1 MNNNLVRT
9 IIDLGEYY
17 DKNKEMREIKAKEY
31 GISKV
36 PTTEEYVGFLLKD
49 LSYVE
54 VTPKKIDEKEIEL
67 KKLDEKS
74 NEKIDEIKKEVFFS
88 ENKDMLSKGK
98 AIFDVVL
105 NKVGNAIQKGAIE
118 QKNIVKSL
126 LEPFTLGVGGF
137 VNEYILKKVE
147 KKTPEDKEWELKGR
161 EFLVSEKELSKMI
174 NQSFTPDENDE
185 KIRYFTENRFKI
197 ENVDEN
203 DRKFLA
209 KEITKIIQDDDLK
222 TSKKEKKAINLL
234 DEANT
239 NKLEVGMALDKVQ
252 DYEMNFKRIDKA
264 LNSLNPFGKTE
275 YELSIKHTEGS
286 LNKTFHLKYKTD
298 DLPEQEITVTSKT
311 GREFGEELSN
321 KLNKNVESLL
331 KNIYSDD
338 NQFDRI
344 KDYFEKTKKSRM
356 ALTVSSFKFDTKL
369 NSAFE
374 LIKTND
380 EKEENL
386 TININ
391 KVSKNG
397 ERNLYQLNTDKDNRN
412 KVLAVLTDDKVLEII
427 GKTFDGKK
435 EIEFI
440 DKESLEKENNKLI
453 EKFSNEYSIKDI
465 SDFDKAVMRKTVAK
479 VGVSLLA
486 LKEDEMKNQSPIL
499 LKIIEDE
506 HKDTFKKEIDNIKD
520 KAKFLE
526 KNADKLGLSLNVYGK
541 VEEIYNEDEN
551 KYKANAE
558 AVLKAREDGTLNSF
572 LHTLGR
578 KKAGHKRQ
586 GHDVSMEDVIKEI
599 GYEMKDDI
607 RKDIVKSLDF
617 DSIVKNTAVLV
628 MIEENFT
635 VEDAKIYRLNISDEK
650 KSQLVD
656 KINDYI
662 SEREK
667 DIKEVKVSDLAK
679 LREVNFDKF
688 TDLRENTYK
697 EEKRKEEEKKE
708 REKAREKVFHFGD
721 TEKTNS
727 NDDEFNF

>member
-222 TSKKEKKAINLL
+222 TNKKEKKAINLL
-234 DEANT
+234 SEVNT

-252 DYEMNFKRIDKA
+252 DYETNFKRIDKA

-298 DLPEQEITVTSKT
+298 DLPEQEITITSKT

-331 KNIYSDD
+331 KNVYSDD
-338 NQFDRI
+338 NQFDEI

-356 ALTVSSFKFDTKL
+356 RLTVSDFKFDTKL
-369 NSAFE
+369 NSTFE

-380 EKEENL
+380 EKEKNL
-386 TININ
+386 TLNIS
-391 KVSKNG
+391 KVSEDG

-412 KVLAVLTDDKVLEII
+412 KVLAVLTNDKALEII

-435 EIEFI
+435 EIEFVS
-440 DKESLEKENNKLI
+440 KESLEKENNNLI
-453 EKFSNEYSIKDI
+453 EKISTEYQDI
-465 SDFDKAVMRKTVAK
+465 RVKNIDDFDRAIMRKTVAK
-479 VGVSLLA
+479 VGLTL
-486 LKEDEMKNQSPIL
+486 EENRMKNQSSNL
-499 LKIIEDE
+499 FRIIEDE
-506 HKDTFKKEIDNIKD
+506 HKDTFKKEIDNLED

-526 KNADKLGLSLNVYGK
+526 KNVDRLGLSLNVYGK
-541 VEEIYNEDEN
+541 VDEIYSEDEN
-551 KYKANAE
+551 QYKANVE
-558 AVLKAREDGTLNSF
+558 AVLKTLEEGSLNNFFENLENQKEKMERYS
-572 LHTLGR
+572 HSDVPIENVIYKMSYDMKGNI
-578 KKAGHKRQ
+578 RQ
-586 GHDVSMEDVIKEI
+586 
-599 GYEMKDDI
+599 DI
-607 RKDIVKSLDF
+607 AKSLDF
-617 DSIVKNTAVLV
+617 DDIVRNTATLV

-635 VEDAKIYRLNISDEK
+635 VEDAKNIKNMSDEE
-650 KSQLVD
+650 KSQFVN

-662 SEREK
+662 SERGSR
-667 DIKEVKVSDLAK
+667 IKEVKVSDLEK
-679 LREVNFDKF
+679 LEKVNFDKIS
-688 TDLRENTYK
+688 DLRENSYK
-697 EEKRKEEEKKE
+697 EEQRKEKENQKE
-708 REKAREKVFHFGD
+708 RAYQRDERTDREYDF
-721 TEKTNS
+721 
-727 NDDEFNF
+727 

>member
-1 MNNNLVRT
+1 MNNNLART

-17 DKNKEMREIKAKEY
+17 DKNKEMRQFKAKEY
-31 GISKV
+31 GISKI

-54 VTPKKIDEKEIEL
+54 VAPKSVDEKEIKL
-67 KKLDEKS
+67 KKLDEKTD
-74 NEKIDEIKKEVFFS
+74 EKIDEIKKEIFFS

-98 AIFDVVL
+98 AVFDVIL
-105 NKVGNAIQKGAIE
+105 NKVGNALQKGAVE
-118 QKNIVKSL
+118 NKSL
-126 LEPFTLGVGGF
+126 FKDLALGISGF
-137 VNEYILKKVE
+137 VNEYVLNKVE

-161 EFLVSEKELSKMI
+161 EFLVNEKELNKI
-174 NQSFTPDENDE
+174 VNQSFSPDENDE
-185 KIRYFTENRFKI
+185 KMRYFTENRFKI
-197 ENVDEN
+197 ESIDEN

-209 KEITKIIQDDDLK
+209 KELTEIIQDDNLK

-234 DEANT
+234 SEVNT

-252 DYEMNFKRIDKA
+252 DYETNFKRIDKA

-331 KNIYSDD
+331 KNVYSDD
-338 NQFDRI
+338 EQFDRI
-344 KDYFEKTKKSRM
+344 KDYFERTKKNRM
-356 ALTVSSFKFDTKL
+356 ILTVSSFKFDTKL

-380 EKEENL
+380 EKEKNL

-391 KVSKNG
+391 KVSDDG
-397 ERNLYQLNTDKDNRN
+397 EKNLYQLNADKDNRN
-412 KVLAVLTDDKVLEII
+412 KVLAVLTNEKSLEII

-440 DKESLEKENNKLI
+440 DKESLEKENNSLI
-453 EKFSNEYSIKDI
+453 EKVSFEYQDVRVKDI
-465 SDFDKAVMRKTVAK
+465 DDFDRAVMRKTVAK
-479 VGVSLLA
+479 VGLTLEEN
-486 LKEDEMKNQSPIL
+486 KMKNQSSNI

-506 HKDTFKKEIDNIKD
+506 HKDTFKKEIDNLED

-526 KNADKLGLSLNVYGK
+526 KNAGRLGLSLNVYGK
-541 VEEIYNEDEN
+541 VDEIYSEDEN
-551 KYKANAE
+551 EYKANVE
-558 AVLKAREDGTLNSF
+558 AVLKTLEEGSLNDV
-572 LHTLGR
+572 LETLERR
-578 KKAGHKRQ
+578 KEKHKRY
-586 GHDVSMEDVIKEI
+586 GYDVSIESVINEMS
-599 GYEMKDDI
+599 YEMKGDI
-607 RKDIVKSLDF
+607 RQDIAKSLDF
-617 DSIVKNTAVLV
+617 DSIVKNTATLV

-635 VEDAKIYRLNISDEK
+635 VEDAKNVKNMSDEE
-650 KSQLVD
+650 KSRFVD

-662 SEREK
+662 SERGNH
-667 DIKEVKVSDLAK
+667 IKEVKVSDLEK
-679 LREVNFDKF
+679 LERVNFDKVS
-688 TDLRENTYK
+688 DLRENSYK
-697 EEKRKEEEKKE
+697 EEQRKEQEKE
-708 REKAREKVFHFGD
+708 RTHNREERTDREYDF
-721 TEKTNS
+721 
-727 NDDEFNF
+727 

>member
-74 NEKIDEIKKEVFFS
+74 NEKIDEIKKDIFFS
-88 ENKDMLSKGK
+88 ENNDMLSKGK

-185 KIRYFTENRFKI
+185 KMRYFTENRFRI
-197 ENVDEN
+197 ENVNEN
-203 DRKFLA
+203 DRSFLA

-234 DEANT
+234 SEVNT

-252 DYEMNFKRIDKA
+252 DYETNFKRIDKA

-298 DLPEQEITVTSKT
+298 DLPEQEITITSKT

-321 KLNKNVESLL
+321 KLNKNVETLL
-331 KNIYSDD
+331 KNVYSNDR
-338 NQFDRI
+338 QFDEI

-356 ALTVSSFKFDTKL
+356 RLTVSDFKFDTKL
-369 NSAFE
+369 NSTFE

-380 EKEENL
+380 EKEKNL
-386 TININ
+386 TLNIS
-391 KVSKNG
+391 KVSENG

-412 KVLAVLTDDKVLEII
+412 KVLAVLTNDKALEII

-435 EIEFI
+435 EIEFVS
-440 DKESLEKENNKLI
+440 KESLEKENNNLI
-453 EKFSNEYSIKDI
+453 EKISTEYQDIRVKDI
-465 SDFDKAVMRKTVAK
+465 NDFDRNVMRKTVAK
-479 VGVSLLA
+479 VEIA
-486 LKEDEMKNQSPIL
+486 LQENRMKNQSSNL
-499 LKIIEDE
+499 FRIIEDE
-506 HKDTFKKEIDNIKD
+506 HKDTFKKEIDNLED

-541 VEEIYNEDEN
+541 VDEIYSEDEN
-551 KYKANAE
+551 QYKANVE
-558 AVLKAREDGTLNSF
+558 AVLKTLEEGSLNNFFENLENQKEKMERYS
-572 LHTLGR
+572 HSDVPIENVIYKMSYDMKGNI
-578 KKAGHKRQ
+578 RQ
-586 GHDVSMEDVIKEI
+586 
-599 GYEMKDDI
+599 DI
-607 RKDIVKSLDF
+607 AKSLDF
-617 DSIVKNTAVLV
+617 DDIVRNTATLV

-635 VEDAKIYRLNISDEK
+635 VEDAKNIKNMSDEE
-650 KSQLVD
+650 KSQFVN

-662 SEREK
+662 SERGSH
-667 DIKEVKVSDLAK
+667 IKEVKVSDLEK
-679 LREVNFDKF
+679 LEKVNFDKIS
-688 TDLRENTYK
+688 DLRENSYK
-697 EEKRKEEEKKE
+697 EEQRKEKENQKE
-708 REKAREKVFHFGD
+708 RAYQRDERTDREYDF
-721 TEKTNS
+721 
-727 NDDEFNF
+727 

>member
-36 PTTEEYVGFLLKD
+36 PTTEEYVEFLLKD

-222 TSKKEKKAINLL
+222 TNKKEKKAINLL
-234 DEANT
+234 SEVNT

-252 DYEMNFKRIDKA
+252 DYETNFKRIDKA

-298 DLPEQEITVTSKT
+298 DLPEQEITITSKT

-331 KNIYSDD
+331 KNVYSDD

-356 ALTVSSFKFDTKL
+356 ALTVSDFKFDTKL
-369 NSAFE
+369 NSTFE

-380 EKEENL
+380 EKEKNL
-386 TININ
+386 TLNIS
-391 KVSKNG
+391 KVSEDG

-412 KVLAVLTDDKVLEII
+412 KVLAVLTNDKALEII

-440 DKESLEKENNKLI
+440 SKENLEKENNNLI
-453 EKFSNEYSIKDI
+453 EKISTEYQDIRVKDI
-465 SDFDKAVMRKTVAK
+465 DDFDRNVMRKTVAK
-479 VGVSLLA
+479 VGLTLREN
-486 LKEDEMKNQSPIL
+486 KMKNQSSNL
-499 LKIIEDE
+499 FKIIEDE
-506 HKDTFKKEIDNIKD
+506 HKDTFKKEIDNLED

-526 KNADKLGLSLNVYGK
+526 KNVDRLGLSLNVYGK
-541 VEEIYNEDEN
+541 VDEIYSEDEN
-551 KYKANAE
+551 QYKANVE
-558 AVLKAREDGTLNSF
+558 AVLKTLEEGSLNNFFENLENQKEKMERYS
-572 LHTLGR
+572 HSDVPIENVIYKMSYDMKGNI
-578 KKAGHKRQ
+578 RQ
-586 GHDVSMEDVIKEI
+586 
-599 GYEMKDDI
+599 DI
-607 RKDIVKSLDF
+607 AKSLDF
-617 DSIVKNTAVLV
+617 DDIVRNTATLV

-635 VEDAKIYRLNISDEK
+635 VEDAKNIKNMSDEE
-650 KSQLVD
+650 KSQFVN

-662 SEREK
+662 SERGSH
-667 DIKEVKVSDLAK
+667 IKEVKVSDLEK
-679 LREVNFDKF
+679 LEKVNFDKIS
-688 TDLRENTYK
+688 DLRENSYK
-697 EEKRKEEEKKE
+697 EEQRKEKENQKE
-708 REKAREKVFHFGD
+708 RAYQRDERTDRERTDREYDF
-721 TEKTNS
+721 
-727 NDDEFNF
+727 

>member
-74 NEKIDEIKKEVFFS
+74 NKKIDEIKKEVFFS

-105 NKVGNAIQKGAIE
+105 NKVGNTIQKGAIE

-222 TSKKEKKAINLL
+222 TNKKEKKAINLL
-234 DEANT
+234 SEVNT

-252 DYEMNFKRIDKA
+252 DYETNFKRIDKA

-298 DLPEQEITVTSKT
+298 DLPEQEITITSKT

-331 KNIYSDD
+331 KNVYSDD

-356 ALTVSSFKFDTKL
+356 ALTVSDFKFDTKL
-369 NSAFE
+369 NSTFE

-380 EKEENL
+380 EKEKNL
-386 TININ
+386 TLNIS
-391 KVSKNG
+391 KVSEDG

-412 KVLAVLTDDKVLEII
+412 KVLAVLTNDKALEII

-440 DKESLEKENNKLI
+440 SKENLEKENNNLI
-453 EKFSNEYSIKDI
+453 EKISTEYQDIRVKDI
-465 SDFDKAVMRKTVAK
+465 DDFDRNVMRKTVAK
-479 VGVSLLA
+479 VGLTLR
-486 LKEDEMKNQSPIL
+486 ENEMKNQSSNL
-499 LKIIEDE
+499 FKIIEDE
-506 HKDTFKKEIDNIKD
+506 HKDTFKKEIDNLED

-541 VEEIYNEDEN
+541 VKEIYSEDEN
-551 KYKANAE
+551 EYKANVE
-558 AVLKAREDGTLNSF
+558 AVLKTLEEGSLNNFFENLENQKEKMEKYS
-572 LHTLGR
+572 HSEVPIENVI
-578 KKAGHKRQ
+578 HKMSY
-586 GHDVSMEDVIKEI
+586 D
-599 GYEMKDDI
+599 MKGDI
-607 RKDIVKSLDF
+607 RQDIAKSLDF
-617 DSIVKNTAVLV
+617 DSIVRNTATLV

-635 VEDAKIYRLNISDEK
+635 VEDAKNIKNMSDEE
-650 KSQLVD
+650 KSQFVD

-662 SEREK
+662 SERGSH
-667 DIKEVKVSDLAK
+667 IKEVKVSDLEK
-679 LREVNFDKF
+679 LEKVNFDKVS
-688 TDLRENTYK
+688 DLRENSYK
-697 EEKRKEEEKKE
+697 EEQRKEKENQKE
-708 REKAREKVFHFGD
+708 RAYQRDERTDREYDF
-721 TEKTNS
+721 
-727 NDDEFNF
+727 

>member
-17 DKNKEMREIKAKEY
+17 DKNKEMREIRAKEY

-105 NKVGNAIQKGAIE
+105 NKVGNAVQKGAIE

-137 VNEYILKKVE
+137 VDEYILKKVE

-185 KIRYFTENRFKI
+185 KMRYFIENRFKI

-234 DEANT
+234 SKVDT

-252 DYEMNFKRIDKA
+252 DYETNFKRIDKA

-298 DLPEQEITVTSKT
+298 DLPEQEITITSKT

-321 KLNKNVESLL
+321 KLNKNVETLL
-331 KNIYSDD
+331 KNVYSNDR
-338 NQFDRI
+338 QFDEI

-356 ALTVSSFKFDTKL
+356 RLTVSDFKFDTKL
-369 NSAFE
+369 NSTFE

-380 EKEENL
+380 EKEKNL
-386 TININ
+386 TLNIS
-391 KVSKNG
+391 KVSEDG

-412 KVLAVLTDDKVLEII
+412 KVLAILTNDKALEII

-440 DKESLEKENNKLI
+440 SKENLEKENNNLI
-453 EKFSNEYSIKDI
+453 EKISTEYQDIRVKDI
-465 SDFDKAVMRKTVAK
+465 DDFDRNVMRKTVAK
-479 VGVSLLA
+479 VGLTL
-486 LKEDEMKNQSPIL
+486 EENRMKNQSSNL
-499 LKIIEDE
+499 FRIIEDE
-506 HKDTFKKEIDNIKD
+506 HKDTFKKEIDNLED

-541 VEEIYNEDEN
+541 VKEIYSEDEN
-551 KYKANAE
+551 EYKANVE
-558 AVLKAREDGTLNSF
+558 AVLKTLEEGSLNNFFENLENQKEKMEKYS
-572 LHTLGR
+572 HSEVPIENVI
-578 KKAGHKRQ
+578 HKMSY
-586 GHDVSMEDVIKEI
+586 D
-599 GYEMKDDI
+599 MKGDI
-607 RKDIVKSLDF
+607 RQDIAKSLDF
-617 DSIVKNTAVLV
+617 DDIVRNTATLV

-635 VEDAKIYRLNISDEK
+635 VEDAKNIKNMSDEE
-650 KSQLVD
+650 KSQFVD

-662 SEREK
+662 SERGSH
-667 DIKEVKVSDLAK
+667 IKEVKVSDLEK
-679 LREVNFDKF
+679 LEKVNFDKVS
-688 TDLRENTYK
+688 DLRENSYK
-697 EEKRKEEEKKE
+697 EEQRKEKENQKE
-708 REKAREKVFHFGD
+708 RAYQRDERTDREYDF
-721 TEKTNS
+721 
-727 NDDEFNF
+727 

>member
-1 MNNNLVRT
+1 MNNNFART

-67 KKLDEKS
+67 KKLDEKN
-74 NEKIDEIKKEVFFS
+74 NEKIDEIKKDVFFS

-105 NKVGNAIQKGAIE
+105 NKVGNSLQKGVIE

-126 LEPFTLGVGGF
+126 LEPFTLGIGGF

-174 NQSFTPDENDE
+174 NQSFTPDENDG
-185 KIRYFTENRFKI
+185 KMRYFTENRFKI

-234 DEANT
+234 SEVNT

-252 DYEMNFKRIDKA
+252 DYETNFFKKIDKA

-298 DLPEQEITVTSKT
+298 DLPEQEITITSKT

-331 KNIYSDD
+331 KNVYSNDR
-338 NQFDRI
+338 QFDEI

-356 ALTVSSFKFDTKL
+356 KLTVSDFKFDTKL
-369 NSAFE
+369 NSTFE

-380 EKEENL
+380 EKEKNL
-386 TININ
+386 TLNIS
-391 KVSKNG
+391 KVSEDG

-412 KVLAVLTDDKVLEII
+412 KVLAVLTNDKALDII
-427 GKTFDGKK
+427 GKSFDGKK
-435 EIEFI
+435 EIEFVS
-440 DKESLEKENNKLI
+440 KESLEKENNNLI
-453 EKFSNEYSIKDI
+453 EKISTEYQDI
-465 SDFDKAVMRKTVAK
+465 RVKNIDDFDRAIMRKTVAK
-479 VGVSLLA
+479 VGLTL
-486 LKEDEMKNQSPIL
+486 EENRMKNQSSNL
-499 LKIIEDE
+499 FRIIEDE
-506 HKDTFKKEIDNIKD
+506 HKDTFKKEIDNLED

-526 KNADKLGLSLNVYGK
+526 KNVDRLGLSLNVYGK
-541 VEEIYNEDEN
+541 VDEIYSEDEN
-551 KYKANAE
+551 QYKANVE
-558 AVLKAREDGTLNSF
+558 AVLKTLEEGSLNNFFENLENQKEKMERYS
-572 LHTLGR
+572 HSDVPIENVIYKMSYDMKGNI
-578 KKAGHKRQ
+578 RQ
-586 GHDVSMEDVIKEI
+586 
-599 GYEMKDDI
+599 DI
-607 RKDIVKSLDF
+607 AKSLDF
-617 DSIVKNTAVLV
+617 DDIVRNTATLV

-635 VEDAKIYRLNISDEK
+635 VEDAKNIKNMSDEE
-650 KSQLVD
+650 KSQFVN

-662 SEREK
+662 SERGSH
-667 DIKEVKVSDLAK
+667 IKEVKVSDLEK
-679 LREVNFDKF
+679 LEKVNFDKIS
-688 TDLRENTYK
+688 DLRENSYK
-697 EEKRKEEEKKE
+697 EEQRKEKENQKE
-708 REKAREKVFHFGD
+708 RAYQRDERTDREYDF
-721 TEKTNS
+721 
-727 NDDEFNF
+727 

>member
-17 DKNKEMREIKAKEY
+17 DKNKEMREIRAKEY

-54 VTPKKIDEKEIEL
+54 VTPKNVDEKEIEL

-105 NKVGNAIQKGAIE
+105 NKVGNAVQKGVVA
-118 QKNIVKSL
+118 QKNSL
-126 LEPFTLGVGGF
+126 KQMFEDLTLGVGGF

-174 NQSFTPDENDE
+174 NQSFTSDENDE
-185 KIRYFTENRFKI
+185 KMRYFTENRFKI

-234 DEANT
+234 SEVNT

-252 DYEMNFKRIDKA
+252 DYETNFKRIDKA

-298 DLPEQEITVTSKT
+298 DLPEQEITITSKT

-331 KNIYSDD
+331 KNVYSNDR
-338 NQFDRI
+338 QFDEI

-356 ALTVSSFKFDTKL
+356 RLTVSDFKFDTKL
-369 NSAFE
+369 NSTFE

-380 EKEENL
+380 EKEKNL
-386 TININ
+386 TLNIS
-391 KVSKNG
+391 KVSEDG

-412 KVLAVLTDDKVLEII
+412 KVLAVLTNDKALEII

-435 EIEFI
+435 EIEFVS
-440 DKESLEKENNKLI
+440 KESLEKENNNLI
-453 EKFSNEYSIKDI
+453 EKISTEYQDIRVKDI
-465 SDFDKAVMRKTVAK
+465 NDFDRNVMRKTVAK
-479 VGVSLLA
+479 VEIA
-486 LKEDEMKNQSPIL
+486 LQENRMKNQSSNL
-499 LKIIEDE
+499 FRIIEDE
-506 HKDTFKKEIDNIKD
+506 HKDTFKKEIDNLED

-541 VEEIYNEDEN
+541 VDEIYSEDEN
-551 KYKANAE
+551 QYKANVE
-558 AVLKAREDGTLNSF
+558 AVLKTLEEGSLNNFFENLENQKEKMERYSHSDV
-572 LHTLGR
+572 LIENVI
-578 KKAGHKRQ
+578 HKMSY
-586 GHDVSMEDVIKEI
+586 D
-599 GYEMKDDI
+599 MKGDI
-607 RKDIVKSLDF
+607 RQDIAKSLDF
-617 DSIVKNTAVLV
+617 DSIVRNTATLI

-635 VEDAKIYRLNISDEK
+635 VEDAKNIKNMSDEE
-650 KSQLVD
+650 KSQFVD

-662 SEREK
+662 SERGSH
-667 DIKEVKVSDLAK
+667 IKEVKVSDLEK
-679 LREVNFDKF
+679 LEKVNFDKIS
-688 TDLRENTYK
+688 DLRENSYK
-697 EEKRKEEEKKE
+697 EEQRKEKENQKE
-708 REKAREKVFHFGD
+708 RAYQRDERTDREYDF
-721 TEKTNS
+721 
-727 NDDEFNF
+727 

>member
-222 TSKKEKKAINLL
+222 TNKKEKKAINLL
-234 DEANT
+234 SEVNT

-252 DYEMNFKRIDKA
+252 DYETNFKRIDKA

-298 DLPEQEITVTSKT
+298 DLPEQEITITSKT

-331 KNIYSDD
+331 KNVYSDD

-356 ALTVSSFKFDTKL
+356 ALTVSDFKFDTKL
-369 NSAFE
+369 NSTFE

-380 EKEENL
+380 EKEKNL
-386 TININ
+386 TLNIS
-391 KVSKNG
+391 KVSEDG

-412 KVLAVLTDDKVLEII
+412 KVLAVLTNDKALEII

-440 DKESLEKENNKLI
+440 SKENLEKENNNLI
-453 EKFSNEYSIKDI
+453 EKISTEYQDIRVKDI
-465 SDFDKAVMRKTVAK
+465 DDFDRNVMRKTVAK
-479 VGVSLLA
+479 VGLTLR
-486 LKEDEMKNQSPIL
+486 ENEMKNQSSNL
-499 LKIIEDE
+499 FRIIEDE
-506 HKDTFKKEIDNIKD
+506 HKDTFKKEIDNLED

-526 KNADKLGLSLNVYGK
+526 KNVDRLGLSLNVYGK
-541 VEEIYNEDEN
+541 VDEIYSEDEN
-551 KYKANAE
+551 QYKANVE
-558 AVLKAREDGTLNSF
+558 AVLKTLEEGSLNNFFENLENQKEKMERYS
-572 LHTLGR
+572 HSDVPIENVIYKMSYDMKGNI
-578 KKAGHKRQ
+578 RQ
-586 GHDVSMEDVIKEI
+586 
-599 GYEMKDDI
+599 DI
-607 RKDIVKSLDF
+607 AKSLDF
-617 DSIVKNTAVLV
+617 DDIVRNTATLV

-635 VEDAKIYRLNISDEK
+635 VEDAKNIKNMSDEE
-650 KSQLVD
+650 KSQFVN

-662 SEREK
+662 SERGSH
-667 DIKEVKVSDLAK
+667 IKEVKVSDLEK
-679 LREVNFDKF
+679 LEKVNFDKVS
-688 TDLRENTYK
+688 DLRENSYK
-697 EEKRKEEEKKE
+697 EEQRKEKEKQKE
-708 REKAREKVFHFGD
+708 RAYQRDERTDREYDF
-721 TEKTNS
+721 
-727 NDDEFNF
+727 

>member
-54 VTPKKIDEKEIEL
+54 VTPKNVDEKEIEL

-105 NKVGNAIQKGAIE
+105 NKVGNAVQKGVVA
-118 QKNIVKSL
+118 QKNSL
-126 LEPFTLGVGGF
+126 KQMFEDLTLGVGGF

-174 NQSFTPDENDE
+174 NQSFTSDENDE
-185 KIRYFTENRFKI
+185 KMRYFTENRFKI

-234 DEANT
+234 SEVNT

-252 DYEMNFKRIDKA
+252 DYEKNFKRIDKA

-298 DLPEQEITVTSKT
+298 DLPEQEITITSKT

-321 KLNKNVESLL
+321 KLNKDVENLL
-331 KNIYSDD
+331 KNVYSNDR
-338 NQFDRI
+338 QFDEI

-356 ALTVSSFKFDTKL
+356 RLTVSDFKFDTKL
-369 NSAFE
+369 NSTFE

-380 EKEENL
+380 EKEKNL
-386 TININ
+386 TLNIS
-391 KVSKNG
+391 KVSEDG

-412 KVLAVLTDDKVLEII
+412 KVLAVLTNDKALEII

-435 EIEFI
+435 EIEFVS
-440 DKESLEKENNKLI
+440 KESLEKENNNLI
-453 EKFSNEYSIKDI
+453 EKISTEYQDI
-465 SDFDKAVMRKTVAK
+465 RVKNIDDFDRAIMRKTVAK
-479 VGVSLLA
+479 VGLTL
-486 LKEDEMKNQSPIL
+486 EENRMKNQSSNL
-499 LKIIEDE
+499 FRIIEDE
-506 HKDTFKKEIDNIKD
+506 HKDTFKKEIDNLED

-526 KNADKLGLSLNVYGK
+526 KNVDRLGLSLNVYGK
-541 VEEIYNEDEN
+541 VNEIYSEDEN
-551 KYKANAE
+551 QYKANVE
-558 AVLKAREDGTLNSF
+558 AVLKTLEEGSLNNFFENLENQKEKMERYS
-572 LHTLGR
+572 HSDVPIENVIYKMSYDMKGNI
-578 KKAGHKRQ
+578 RQ
-586 GHDVSMEDVIKEI
+586 
-599 GYEMKDDI
+599 DI
-607 RKDIVKSLDF
+607 AKSLDF
-617 DSIVKNTAVLV
+617 DDIVRNTATLV

-635 VEDAKIYRLNISDEK
+635 VEDAKNIKNMSDEE
-650 KSQLVD
+650 KSQFVN

-662 SEREK
+662 SERGSH
-667 DIKEVKVSDLAK
+667 IKEVKVSDLEK
-679 LREVNFDKF
+679 LEKVNFDKIS
-688 TDLRENTYK
+688 DLRKNSYK
-697 EEKRKEEEKKE
+697 EEQRKEKENQKE
-708 REKAREKVFHFGD
+708 RAYQRDERTDREYDF
-721 TEKTNS
+721 
-727 NDDEFNF
+727 

>member
-17 DKNKEMREIKAKEY
+17 DKNKEMREIRAKEY
-31 GISKV
+31 GIGKV

-88 ENKDMLSKGK
+88 ENKDILSKGK

-185 KIRYFTENRFKI
+185 KMRYFTENRFKI

-234 DEANT
+234 SEVNT

-356 ALTVSSFKFDTKL
+356 RLTVSDFKFDTKL
-369 NSAFE
+369 NSTFE

-380 EKEENL
+380 EKEKNL
-386 TININ
+386 TLNIS
-391 KVSKNG
+391 KVSEDG

-412 KVLAVLTDDKVLEII
+412 KVLAVLTNDKALEII

-435 EIEFI
+435 EIEFVS
-440 DKESLEKENNKLI
+440 KESLEKENNNLI
-453 EKFSNEYSIKDI
+453 EKISTEYQDIRVKDI
-465 SDFDKAVMRKTVAK
+465 NDFDRNVMRKTVAK
-479 VGVSLLA
+479 VEIA
-486 LKEDEMKNQSPIL
+486 LQENKMKNQSSNL
-499 LKIIEDE
+499 FRIIEDE
-506 HKDTFKKEIDNIKD
+506 HKDTFKKEIDNLED

-541 VEEIYNEDEN
+541 VDEIYSEDEN
-551 KYKANAE
+551 EYKANVE
-558 AVLKAREDGTLNSF
+558 AVLKTLEEGSLNNFFENLENQKEKMERYSHSDV
-572 LHTLGR
+572 LIENVI
-578 KKAGHKRQ
+578 HKMSY
-586 GHDVSMEDVIKEI
+586 D
-599 GYEMKDDI
+599 MKGDI
-607 RKDIVKSLDF
+607 RQDISKSLDF
-617 DSIVKNTAVLV
+617 NSIVRNTATLV

-635 VEDAKIYRLNISDEK
+635 VEDAKNIKNMSDEE
-650 KSQLVD
+650 KSQFVD

-662 SEREK
+662 SERGSH
-667 DIKEVKVSDLAK
+667 IKEVKVSDLEK
-679 LREVNFDKF
+679 LEKVNFDKVS
-688 TDLRENTYK
+688 DLRENSYK
-697 EEKRKEEEKKE
+697 EEQRKEKENQKE
-708 REKAREKVFHFGD
+708 RAYQRDERTDRERTDRGYDF
-721 TEKTNS
+721 
-727 NDDEFNF
+727 

>member
-185 KIRYFTENRFKI
+185 KMRYFTENRFRI
-197 ENVDEN
+197 ENVNEN
-203 DRKFLA
+203 DRSFLA

-234 DEANT
+234 SEVNT

-252 DYEMNFKRIDKA
+252 DYETNFKRIDKA

-298 DLPEQEITVTSKT
+298 DLPEQEITITSKT

-331 KNIYSDD
+331 KNVYSNDR
-338 NQFDRI
+338 QFDEI
-344 KDYFEKTKKSRM
+344 KYYFEKTKKSRM
-356 ALTVSSFKFDTKL
+356 RLTVSDFKFDTKL
-369 NSAFE
+369 NSTFE

-380 EKEENL
+380 EKEKNL
-386 TININ
+386 TLNIS
-391 KVSKNG
+391 KVSEDG

-412 KVLAVLTDDKVLEII
+412 KVLAVLTNDKALEII

-435 EIEFI
+435 EIEFVS
-440 DKESLEKENNKLI
+440 KESLEKENNNLI
-453 EKFSNEYSIKDI
+453 EKISTEYQDIRVKDI
-465 SDFDKAVMRKTVAK
+465 NDFDRNVMRKTVAK
-479 VGVSLLA
+479 VEIA
-486 LKEDEMKNQSPIL
+486 LQENRMKNQSSNL
-499 LKIIEDE
+499 FRIIEDE
-506 HKDTFKKEIDNIKD
+506 HKDTFKKEIDNLED

-541 VEEIYNEDEN
+541 VDEIYSEDEN
-551 KYKANAE
+551 QYKANVE
-558 AVLKAREDGTLNSF
+558 AVLKTLEEGSLNNFFENLENQKEKMERYSHSDV
-572 LHTLGR
+572 LIENVI
-578 KKAGHKRQ
+578 HKMSY
-586 GHDVSMEDVIKEI
+586 D
-599 GYEMKDDI
+599 MKGDI
-607 RKDIVKSLDF
+607 RQDIAKSLDF
-617 DSIVKNTAVLV
+617 DSIVRNTATLI

-635 VEDAKIYRLNISDEK
+635 VEDAKNIKNMSDEE
-650 KSQLVD
+650 KSQFVD

-662 SEREK
+662 SERGSH
-667 DIKEVKVSDLAK
+667 IKEVKVSDLSK
-679 LREVNFDKF
+679 LEKVNFDKVS
-688 TDLRENTYK
+688 DLRENSYK
-697 EEKRKEEEKKE
+697 EEQRKEQEKE
-708 REKAREKVFHFGD
+708 RTHNREERTDREYDF
-721 TEKTNS
+721 
-727 NDDEFNF
+727 

>member
-222 TSKKEKKAINLL
+222 TNKKEKKAINLL
-234 DEANT
+234 SEVNT

-252 DYEMNFKRIDKA
+252 DYEKNFKRIDKA

-298 DLPEQEITVTSKT
+298 DLPEQEITITSKT

-321 KLNKNVESLL
+321 KLNKDVENLL
-331 KNIYSDD
+331 KNVYSNDR
-338 NQFDRI
+338 QFDEI

-356 ALTVSSFKFDTKL
+356 ALTVSDFKFDTKL
-369 NSAFE
+369 NSTFE

-380 EKEENL
+380 EKEKNL
-386 TININ
+386 TLNIS
-391 KVSKNG
+391 KVSEDG

-412 KVLAVLTDDKVLEII
+412 KVLAVLTNDKALEII

-440 DKESLEKENNKLI
+440 SKENLEKENNNLI
-453 EKFSNEYSIKDI
+453 EKISTEYQDIRVKDI
-465 SDFDKAVMRKTVAK
+465 DDFDRNVMRKTVAK
-479 VGVSLLA
+479 VGLTLR
-486 LKEDEMKNQSPIL
+486 ENEMKNQSSNL
-499 LKIIEDE
+499 FRIIEDE
-506 HKDTFKKEIDNIKD
+506 HKDTFKKEIDNLED

-526 KNADKLGLSLNVYGK
+526 KNVDRLGLSLNVYGK
-541 VEEIYNEDEN
+541 VDEIYSEDEN
-551 KYKANAE
+551 QYKANVE
-558 AVLKAREDGTLNSF
+558 AVLKTLEEGSLNNFFENLENQKEKMERYS
-572 LHTLGR
+572 HSDVPIENVIYKMSYDMKGNI
-578 KKAGHKRQ
+578 RQ
-586 GHDVSMEDVIKEI
+586 
-599 GYEMKDDI
+599 DI
-607 RKDIVKSLDF
+607 AKSLDF
-617 DSIVKNTAVLV
+617 DDIVRNTATLV

-635 VEDAKIYRLNISDEK
+635 VEDAKNIKNMSDEE
-650 KSQLVD
+650 KSQFVN

-662 SEREK
+662 SERGSH
-667 DIKEVKVSDLAK
+667 IKEVKVSDLAK

-721 TEKTNS
+721 TEKN
-727 NDDEFNF
+727 

>member
-1 MNNNLVRT
+1 MNNNFART

-185 KIRYFTENRFKI
+185 KMRYFTENRFRI
-197 ENVDEN
+197 ENVNEN
-203 DRKFLA
+203 DRSFLA
-209 KEITKIIQDDDLK
+209 KEITKIIQDDNLK

-234 DEANT
+234 SEVNT

-252 DYEMNFKRIDKA
+252 DYETNFKRIDKA

-275 YELSIKHTEGS
+275 YEFSIKHTEGS

-298 DLPEQEITVTSKT
+298 DLPEQEITITSKT

-331 KNIYSDD
+331 KNVYSNDR
-338 NQFDRI
+338 QFDEI

-356 ALTVSSFKFDTKL
+356 RLTVSDFKFDTKL
-369 NSAFE
+369 NSTFE

-380 EKEENL
+380 EKEKNL
-386 TININ
+386 TLNIS
-391 KVSKNG
+391 KVSEDG

-412 KVLAVLTDDKVLEII
+412 KVLAVLTNDKTLEII

-435 EIEFI
+435 EIEFVS
-440 DKESLEKENNKLI
+440 KESLEKENNNLI
-453 EKFSNEYSIKDI
+453 EKISTEYQDIRVKDI
-465 SDFDKAVMRKTVAK
+465 NDFDRNVMRKTVAK
-479 VGVSLLA
+479 VEIA
-486 LKEDEMKNQSPIL
+486 LQENRMKNQSSNL
-499 LKIIEDE
+499 FRIIEDE
-506 HKDTFKKEIDNIKD
+506 HKDTFKKEIDNLED

-541 VEEIYNEDEN
+541 VDEIYSEDEN
-551 KYKANAE
+551 QYKANVE
-558 AVLKAREDGTLNSF
+558 AVLKTLEEGSLNNFFENLENQKEKMERYSHSDV
-572 LHTLGR
+572 LIENVI
-578 KKAGHKRQ
+578 HKMSY
-586 GHDVSMEDVIKEI
+586 D
-599 GYEMKDDI
+599 MKGDI
-607 RKDIVKSLDF
+607 RQDIAKSLDF
-617 DSIVKNTAVLV
+617 DSIVRNTATLI

-635 VEDAKIYRLNISDEK
+635 IEDAKNIKNMSDEE
-650 KSQLVD
+650 KSQFVD

-662 SEREK
+662 SERGSH
-667 DIKEVKVSDLAK
+667 IKEVKVSDLAK
-679 LREVNFDKF
+679 LEKVNFDKVS
-688 TDLRENTYK
+688 DLRENSYK
-697 EEKRKEEEKKE
+697 EEQRKEQEKE
-708 REKAREKVFHFGD
+708 RTHNREERTDREYDF
-721 TEKTNS
+721 
-727 NDDEFNF
+727 

>member
-36 PTTEEYVGFLLKD
+36 PTTEEYVEFLLKD

-222 TSKKEKKAINLL
+222 TNKKEKKAINLL
-234 DEANT
+234 SEVNT

-252 DYEMNFKRIDKA
+252 DYETNFKRIDKA

-298 DLPEQEITVTSKT
+298 DLPEQEITITSKT

-331 KNIYSDD
+331 KNVYSDD

-356 ALTVSSFKFDTKL
+356 ALTVSDFKFDTKL
-369 NSAFE
+369 NSTFE

-380 EKEENL
+380 EKEKNL
-386 TININ
+386 TLNIS
-391 KVSKNG
+391 KVSEDG

-412 KVLAVLTDDKVLEII
+412 KVLAVLTNDKALEII

-440 DKESLEKENNKLI
+440 SKENLEKENNNLI
-453 EKFSNEYSIKDI
+453 EKISTEYQDIRVKDI
-465 SDFDKAVMRKTVAK
+465 DDFDRNVMRKTVAK
-479 VGVSLLA
+479 VGLTLR
-486 LKEDEMKNQSPIL
+486 ENEMKNQSSNL
-499 LKIIEDE
+499 FKIIEDE
-506 HKDTFKKEIDNIKD
+506 HKDTFKKEIDNLED

-541 VEEIYNEDEN
+541 VKEIYSEDEN
-551 KYKANAE
+551 EYKANVE
-558 AVLKAREDGTLNSF
+558 AVLKTLEEGSLNNFFENLENQKEKMEKYS
-572 LHTLGR
+572 HSEVPI
-578 KKAGHKRQ
+578 KNVIHKMSY
-586 GHDVSMEDVIKEI
+586 D
-599 GYEMKDDI
+599 MKGDI
-607 RKDIVKSLDF
+607 RQDIAKSLDF
-617 DSIVKNTAVLV
+617 DSIVRNTATLV

-635 VEDAKIYRLNISDEK
+635 VEDAKNIKNMSDEE
-650 KSQLVD
+650 KSQFVD

-662 SEREK
+662 SERGSH
-667 DIKEVKVSDLAK
+667 IKEVKVSDLEK
-679 LREVNFDKF
+679 LEKVNFDKVS
-688 TDLRENTYK
+688 DLRENSYK
-697 EEKRKEEEKKE
+697 EEQRKEKENQKE
-708 REKAREKVFHFGD
+708 RAYQRDERTDREYDF
-721 TEKTNS
+721 
-727 NDDEFNF
+727 

>member
-234 DEANT
+234 SEVNT

-252 DYEMNFKRIDKA
+252 DYETNFKRIDKA

-298 DLPEQEITVTSKT
+298 DLPEQEITITSKT

-331 KNIYSDD
+331 KNVYSNDR
-338 NQFDRI
+338 QFDEI

-356 ALTVSSFKFDTKL
+356 RLTVSDFKFDTKL
-369 NSAFE
+369 NSTFE

-380 EKEENL
+380 EKEKNL
-386 TININ
+386 TLNIS
-391 KVSKNG
+391 KVSEDG

-412 KVLAVLTDDKVLEII
+412 KVLAVLTNDKALEII

-435 EIEFI
+435 EIEFVS
-440 DKESLEKENNKLI
+440 KESLEKENNNLI
-453 EKFSNEYSIKDI
+453 EKISTEYQDIRVKDI
-465 SDFDKAVMRKTVAK
+465 NDFDRNVMRKTVAK
-479 VGVSLLA
+479 VEIA
-486 LKEDEMKNQSPIL
+486 LQENRMKNQSSNL
-499 LKIIEDE
+499 FRIIEDE
-506 HKDTFKKEIDNIKD
+506 HKDTFKKEIDNLED

-541 VEEIYNEDEN
+541 VDEIYSEDEN
-551 KYKANAE
+551 QYKANVE
-558 AVLKAREDGTLNSF
+558 AVLKTLEEGSLNNFFENLENQKEKMERYSHSDV
-572 LHTLGR
+572 LIENVI
-578 KKAGHKRQ
+578 HKMSY
-586 GHDVSMEDVIKEI
+586 D
-599 GYEMKDDI
+599 MKGDI
-607 RKDIVKSLDF
+607 RQDIAKSLDF
-617 DSIVKNTAVLV
+617 DSIVRNTATLI

-635 VEDAKIYRLNISDEK
+635 VEDAKNIKNMSDEE
-650 KSQLVD
+650 KSQFVD

-662 SEREK
+662 SERGSH
-667 DIKEVKVSDLAK
+667 IKEVKVSDLEK
-679 LREVNFDKF
+679 LEKVNFDKIS
-688 TDLRENTYK
+688 DLRENSYK
-697 EEKRKEEEKKE
+697 EEQRKEKENQKE
-708 REKAREKVFHFGD
+708 RAYQRDERTDREYDF
-721 TEKTNS
+721 
-727 NDDEFNF
+727 

>member
-185 KIRYFTENRFKI
+185 KMRYFTENRFRI
-197 ENVDEN
+197 ENVNEN
-203 DRKFLA
+203 DRSFLA

-234 DEANT
+234 SEVNT

-252 DYEMNFKRIDKA
+252 DYETNFKRIDKA

-275 YELSIKHTEGS
+275 YEFSIKHTEGS

-298 DLPEQEITVTSKT
+298 DLPEQEITITSKT

-331 KNIYSDD
+331 KNVYSNDR
-338 NQFDRI
+338 QFDEI

-356 ALTVSSFKFDTKL
+356 RLTVSDFKFDTKL
-369 NSAFE
+369 NSTFE

-380 EKEENL
+380 EKEKNL
-386 TININ
+386 TLNIS
-391 KVSKNG
+391 KVSEDG

-412 KVLAVLTDDKVLEII
+412 KVLAVLTNDKALEII
-427 GKTFDGKK
+427 EKTFDGKK
-435 EIEFI
+435 EIEFVS
-440 DKESLEKENNKLI
+440 KESLEKENNNLI
-453 EKFSNEYSIKDI
+453 EKISTEYQDIRVKDI
-465 SDFDKAVMRKTVAK
+465 NDFDRNVMRKTVAK
-479 VGVSLLA
+479 VEIA
-486 LKEDEMKNQSPIL
+486 LQENRMKNQSSNL
-499 LKIIEDE
+499 FRIIEDE
-506 HKDTFKKEIDNIKD
+506 HKDTFKKEIDNLED

-541 VEEIYNEDEN
+541 VDEIYSEDEN
-551 KYKANAE
+551 QYKANVE
-558 AVLKAREDGTLNSF
+558 AVLKTLEEGSLNNFFENLENQKEKMERYSHSDV
-572 LHTLGR
+572 LIENVI
-578 KKAGHKRQ
+578 HKMSY
-586 GHDVSMEDVIKEI
+586 D
-599 GYEMKDDI
+599 MKGDI
-607 RKDIVKSLDF
+607 RQDIAKSLDF
-617 DSIVKNTAVLV
+617 DSIVRNTATLI

-635 VEDAKIYRLNISDEK
+635 VEDAKNIKNMSDEE
-650 KSQLVD
+650 KSQFVD

-662 SEREK
+662 SERGSH
-667 DIKEVKVSDLAK
+667 IKEVKISDLSK
-679 LREVNFDKF
+679 LEKVNFDKVS
-688 TDLRENTYK
+688 DLRENSFK
-697 EEKRKEEEKKE
+697 EEQRKEQEKEKE
-708 REKAREKVFHFGD
+708 RTHNRDERTDREYDF
-721 TEKTNS
+721 
-727 NDDEFNF
+727 

>member
-234 DEANT
+234 SEVNT

-321 KLNKNVESLL
+321 KLNKNVETLL
-331 KNIYSDD
+331 KNVYSNDR
-338 NQFDRI
+338 QFDEI

-356 ALTVSSFKFDTKL
+356 RLTVSDFKFDTKL
-369 NSAFE
+369 NSTFE

-380 EKEENL
+380 EKEKNL
-386 TININ
+386 TLNIS
-391 KVSKNG
+391 KVSEDG

-412 KVLAVLTDDKVLEII
+412 KVLAVLTNDKALEII

-435 EIEFI
+435 EIEFVS
-440 DKESLEKENNKLI
+440 KESLEKENNNLI
-453 EKFSNEYSIKDI
+453 EKISTEYQDIRVKDI
-465 SDFDKAVMRKTVAK
+465 NDFDRNVMRKTVAK
-479 VGVSLLA
+479 VEIA
-486 LKEDEMKNQSPIL
+486 LQENRMKNQSSNL
-499 LKIIEDE
+499 FRIIEDE
-506 HKDTFKKEIDNIKD
+506 HKDTFKKEIDNLED

-541 VEEIYNEDEN
+541 VDEIYSEDEN
-551 KYKANAE
+551 QYKANVE
-558 AVLKAREDGTLNSF
+558 AVLKTLEEGSLNNFFENLENQKEKMERYSHSDV
-572 LHTLGR
+572 LIENVI
-578 KKAGHKRQ
+578 HKMSY
-586 GHDVSMEDVIKEI
+586 D
-599 GYEMKDDI
+599 MKGDI
-607 RKDIVKSLDF
+607 RQDIAKSLDF
-617 DSIVKNTAVLV
+617 DSIVRNTATLI

-635 VEDAKIYRLNISDEK
+635 IEDAKNIKNMSDEE
-650 KSQLVD
+650 KSQFVD

-662 SEREK
+662 SERGSH
-667 DIKEVKVSDLAK
+667 IKEVKVSDLAK
-679 LREVNFDKF
+679 LEKVNFDKVS
-688 TDLRENTYK
+688 DLRENSYK
-697 EEKRKEEEKKE
+697 EEQRKEQEKE
-708 REKAREKVFHFGD
+708 RTHNREERTDREYDF
-721 TEKTNS
+721 
-727 NDDEFNF
+727 

>member
-17 DKNKEMREIKAKEY
+17 DKNKEMREIRAKEY

-54 VTPKKIDEKEIEL
+54 VTPKNVDEKEIEL

-105 NKVGNAIQKGAIE
+105 NKVGNAVQKGVVA
-118 QKNIVKSL
+118 QKNSL
-126 LEPFTLGVGGF
+126 KQMFEDLTLGVGGF

-174 NQSFTPDENDE
+174 NQSFTSDENDE
-185 KIRYFTENRFKI
+185 KMRYFTENRFKI

-234 DEANT
+234 SEVNT

-252 DYEMNFKRIDKA
+252 DYEKNFKRIDKA

-298 DLPEQEITVTSKT
+298 DLPEQEITITSKT

-321 KLNKNVESLL
+321 KLNKDVENLL
-331 KNIYSDD
+331 KNVYSNDR
-338 NQFDRI
+338 QFDEI

-356 ALTVSSFKFDTKL
+356 RLTVSDFKFDTKL
-369 NSAFE
+369 NSTFE

-380 EKEENL
+380 EKEKNL
-386 TININ
+386 TLNIS
-391 KVSKNG
+391 KVSEDG

-412 KVLAVLTDDKVLEII
+412 KVLAVLTNDKALEII

-435 EIEFI
+435 EIEFVS
-440 DKESLEKENNKLI
+440 KESLEKENNNLI
-453 EKFSNEYSIKDI
+453 EKISTEYQDI
-465 SDFDKAVMRKTVAK
+465 RVKNIDDFDRAIMRKTVAK
-479 VGVSLLA
+479 VGLTL
-486 LKEDEMKNQSPIL
+486 EENRMKNQSSNL
-499 LKIIEDE
+499 FRIIEDE
-506 HKDTFKKEIDNIKD
+506 HKDTFKKEIDNLED

-526 KNADKLGLSLNVYGK
+526 KNVDRLGLSLNVYGK
-541 VEEIYNEDEN
+541 VNEIYSEDEN
-551 KYKANAE
+551 QYKANVE
-558 AVLKAREDGTLNSF
+558 AVLKTLEEGSLNNFFENLENQKEKMERYS
-572 LHTLGR
+572 HSDVPIENVIYKMSYDMKGNI
-578 KKAGHKRQ
+578 RQ
-586 GHDVSMEDVIKEI
+586 
-599 GYEMKDDI
+599 DI
-607 RKDIVKSLDF
+607 AKSLDF
-617 DSIVKNTAVLV
+617 DDIVRNTATLV

-635 VEDAKIYRLNISDEK
+635 VEDAKNIKNMSDEE
-650 KSQLVD
+650 KSQFVN

-662 SEREK
+662 SERGSH
-667 DIKEVKVSDLAK
+667 IKEVKVSDLEK
-679 LREVNFDKF
+679 LEKVNFDKIS
-688 TDLRENTYK
+688 DLRENSYK
-697 EEKRKEEEKKE
+697 EEQRKEKENQKE
-708 REKAREKVFHFGD
+708 RAYQRDERTDREYDF
-721 TEKTNS
+721 
-727 NDDEFNF
+727 

>member
-54 VTPKKIDEKEIEL
+54 VTPKNVDEKEIEL

-174 NQSFTPDENDE
+174 NQSFTSDENDE
-185 KIRYFTENRFKI
+185 KMRYFTENRFKI

-234 DEANT
+234 SEVNT

-252 DYEMNFKRIDKA
+252 DYEKNFKRIDKA

-298 DLPEQEITVTSKT
+298 DLPEQEITITSKT

-321 KLNKNVESLL
+321 KLNKDVENLL
-331 KNIYSDD
+331 KNVYSNDR
-338 NQFDRI
+338 QFDEI

-356 ALTVSSFKFDTKL
+356 RLTVSDFKFDTKL
-369 NSAFE
+369 NSTFE

-380 EKEENL
+380 EKEKNL
-386 TININ
+386 TLNIS
-391 KVSKNG
+391 KVSEDG

-412 KVLAVLTDDKVLEII
+412 KVLAVLTNDKALEII

-435 EIEFI
+435 EIEFVS
-440 DKESLEKENNKLI
+440 KESLEKENNNLI
-453 EKFSNEYSIKDI
+453 EKISTEYQDI
-465 SDFDKAVMRKTVAK
+465 RVKNIDDFDRAIMRKTVAK
-479 VGVSLLA
+479 VGLTL
-486 LKEDEMKNQSPIL
+486 EENRMKNQSSNL
-499 LKIIEDE
+499 FRIIEDE
-506 HKDTFKKEIDNIKD
+506 HKDTFKKEIDNLED

-526 KNADKLGLSLNVYGK
+526 KNVDRLGLSLNVYGK
-541 VEEIYNEDEN
+541 VDEIYSEDEN
-551 KYKANAE
+551 QYKANVE
-558 AVLKAREDGTLNSF
+558 AVLKTLEEGSLNNFFENLENQKEKMERYS
-572 LHTLGR
+572 HSDVPIENVIYKMSYDMKGNI
-578 KKAGHKRQ
+578 RQ
-586 GHDVSMEDVIKEI
+586 
-599 GYEMKDDI
+599 DI
-607 RKDIVKSLDF
+607 AKSLDF
-617 DSIVKNTAVLV
+617 DDIVRNTATLV

-635 VEDAKIYRLNISDEK
+635 VEDAKNIKNMSDEE
-650 KSQLVD
+650 KSQFVD

-662 SEREK
+662 SERGSH
-667 DIKEVKVSDLAK
+667 IKEVKVSDLSK
-679 LREVNFDKF
+679 LEKVNFDKVS
-688 TDLRENTYK
+688 DLRENSFK
-697 EEKRKEEEKKE
+697 EEQRKENQKE
-708 REKAREKVFHFGD
+708 RAYQRDERTDREYDF
-721 TEKTNS
+721 
-727 NDDEFNF
+727 

>member
-185 KIRYFTENRFKI
+185 KMRYFTENRFRI
-197 ENVDEN
+197 ENVNEN
-203 DRKFLA
+203 DRSFLA

-234 DEANT
+234 SEVNT

-252 DYEMNFKRIDKA
+252 DYETNFKRIDKA

-275 YELSIKHTEGS
+275 YEFSIKHTEGS

-298 DLPEQEITVTSKT
+298 DLPEQEITITSKT

-331 KNIYSDD
+331 KNVYSNDR
-338 NQFDRI
+338 QFDEI

-356 ALTVSSFKFDTKL
+356 RLTVSDFKFDTKL
-369 NSAFE
+369 NSTFE

-380 EKEENL
+380 EKEKNL
-386 TININ
+386 TLNIS
-391 KVSKNG
+391 KVSEDG

-412 KVLAVLTDDKVLEII
+412 KVLAVLTNDKALEII
-427 GKTFDGKK
+427 GKTFDEKK
-435 EIEFI
+435 EIEFVS
-440 DKESLEKENNKLI
+440 KESLEKENNNLI
-453 EKFSNEYSIKDI
+453 EKISTEYQDIRVKDI
-465 SDFDKAVMRKTVAK
+465 NDFDRNVMRKTVAK
-479 VGVSLLA
+479 VEIA
-486 LKEDEMKNQSPIL
+486 LQENRMKNQSSNL
-499 LKIIEDE
+499 FRIIEDE
-506 HKDTFKKEIDNIKD
+506 HKDTFKKEIDNLED

-541 VEEIYNEDEN
+541 VDEIYSEDEN
-551 KYKANAE
+551 QYKANVE
-558 AVLKAREDGTLNSF
+558 AVLKTLEEGSLNNFFENLENQKEKMERYSHSDV
-572 LHTLGR
+572 LIENVI
-578 KKAGHKRQ
+578 HKMSY
-586 GHDVSMEDVIKEI
+586 D
-599 GYEMKDDI
+599 MKGDI
-607 RKDIVKSLDF
+607 RQDIAKSLDF
-617 DSIVKNTAVLV
+617 DSIVRNTATLI

-635 VEDAKIYRLNISDEK
+635 IEDAKNIKNMSDEE
-650 KSQLVD
+650 KSQFVD

-662 SEREK
+662 SERGSR
-667 DIKEVKVSDLAK
+667 IKEVKVSDLAK
-679 LREVNFDKF
+679 LEKVNFDKVS
-688 TDLRENTYK
+688 DLRENSYK
-697 EEKRKEEEKKE
+697 EEQRKEQEKE
-708 REKAREKVFHFGD
+708 RTHNREERTDREYDF
-721 TEKTNS
+721 
-727 NDDEFNF
+727 

>member
-222 TSKKEKKAINLL
+222 TNKKEKKAINLL
-234 DEANT
+234 SEVNT

-252 DYEMNFKRIDKA
+252 DYETNFKRIDKA

-298 DLPEQEITVTSKT
+298 DLPEQEITITSKT

-331 KNIYSDD
+331 KNVYSDD

-356 ALTVSSFKFDTKL
+356 ALTVSDFKFDTKL
-369 NSAFE
+369 NSTFE

-380 EKEENL
+380 EKEKNL
-386 TININ
+386 TLNIS
-391 KVSKNG
+391 KVSEDG

-412 KVLAVLTDDKVLEII
+412 KVLAVLTNDKALEII

-440 DKESLEKENNKLI
+440 SKENLEKENNNLI
-453 EKFSNEYSIKDI
+453 EKISTEYQDIRVKDI
-465 SDFDKAVMRKTVAK
+465 DDFDRNVMRKTVAK
-479 VGVSLLA
+479 VGLTLR
-486 LKEDEMKNQSPIL
+486 ENRMKNQNSNL
-499 LKIIEDE
+499 FRIIEDE
-506 HKDTFKKEIDNIKD
+506 HKDTFKKEIDNLED

-541 VEEIYNEDEN
+541 VNEIYSEDEN
-551 KYKANAE
+551 EYKANVE
-558 AVLKAREDGTLNSF
+558 AVLKTLEEGSLNNFFENLENQKEKMEKYS
-572 LHTLGR
+572 HSEVPIENVI
-578 KKAGHKRQ
+578 HKMSY
-586 GHDVSMEDVIKEI
+586 D
-599 GYEMKDDI
+599 MKGDI
-607 RKDIVKSLDF
+607 RQDIAKSLDF
-617 DSIVKNTAVLV
+617 DSIVRNTATLV

-635 VEDAKIYRLNISDEK
+635 VEDAKNIKNMSDEE
-650 KSQLVD
+650 KSQFVD

-662 SEREK
+662 SERGSH
-667 DIKEVKVSDLAK
+667 IKEVKVSDLEK
-679 LREVNFDKF
+679 LEKVNFDKVS
-688 TDLRENTYK
+688 DLRENSYK
-697 EEKRKEEEKKE
+697 EEQRKEKENQKE
-708 REKAREKVFHFGD
+708 RAYQRDERTDREYDF
-721 TEKTNS
+721 
-727 NDDEFNF
+727 

>member
-54 VTPKKIDEKEIEL
+54 VTPKKVDEKEIEL

-174 NQSFTPDENDE
+174 NQSFTSDENDE
-185 KIRYFTENRFKI
+185 KMRYFTENRFKI

-234 DEANT
+234 SEVNT

-298 DLPEQEITVTSKT
+298 DLPEQEITITSKT

-331 KNIYSDD
+331 KNVYSNDR
-338 NQFDRI
+338 QFDEI

-356 ALTVSSFKFDTKL
+356 RLIVSDFKFDTKL
-369 NSAFE
+369 NSTFE

-380 EKEENL
+380 EKEKNL
-386 TININ
+386 TLNIS
-391 KVSKNG
+391 KVSEDG

-412 KVLAVLTDDKVLEII
+412 KVLAVLTNDKALEII

-435 EIEFI
+435 EIEFVS
-440 DKESLEKENNKLI
+440 KESLEKENNNLI
-453 EKFSNEYSIKDI
+453 EKISTEYQDIRVKDI
-465 SDFDKAVMRKTVAK
+465 NDFDRNVMRKTVAK
-479 VGVSLLA
+479 VEIA
-486 LKEDEMKNQSPIL
+486 LQENRMKNQSSNL
-499 LKIIEDE
+499 FRIIEDE
-506 HKDTFKKEIDNIKD
+506 HKDTFKKEIDNLED

-541 VEEIYNEDEN
+541 VDEIYSEDEN
-551 KYKANAE
+551 QYKANVE
-558 AVLKAREDGTLNSF
+558 AVLKTLEEGSLNNFFKNLENQKEKMERYSHSDV
-572 LHTLGR
+572 LIENVI
-578 KKAGHKRQ
+578 HKMSY
-586 GHDVSMEDVIKEI
+586 D
-599 GYEMKDDI
+599 MKGDI
-607 RKDIVKSLDF
+607 RQDIAKSLDF
-617 DSIVKNTAVLV
+617 DSIVRNTATLI

-635 VEDAKIYRLNISDEK
+635 VEDAKNIKNMSDEE
-650 KSQLVD
+650 KSQFVD

-662 SEREK
+662 SERGSH
-667 DIKEVKVSDLAK
+667 IKEVKVSDLSK
-679 LREVNFDKF
+679 LEKVNFDKVS
-688 TDLRENTYK
+688 DLRENSFK
-697 EEKRKEEEKKE
+697 EEQRKENQKE
-708 REKAREKVFHFGD
+708 RAYQRDERTDREYDF
-721 TEKTNS
+721 
-727 NDDEFNF
+727 

>member
-54 VTPKKIDEKEIEL
+54 VTPKNVDEKEIEL

-234 DEANT
+234 SKVNT

-298 DLPEQEITVTSKT
+298 DLPEQEITITSKT

-331 KNIYSDD
+331 KNVYSNDR
-338 NQFDRI
+338 QFDEI

-356 ALTVSSFKFDTKL
+356 ALTVSDFKFDTKL
-369 NSAFE
+369 NSTFE

-380 EKEENL
+380 EKEKNL
-386 TININ
+386 TLNIS
-391 KVSKNG
+391 KVSEDG

-412 KVLAVLTDDKVLEII
+412 KVLAVLTNDKALEII

-440 DKESLEKENNKLI
+440 SKESLEKENNNLI
-453 EKFSNEYSIKDI
+453 EKISTEYQDIRVKDI
-465 SDFDKAVMRKTVAK
+465 NDFDRNVMRKTVAK
-479 VGVSLLA
+479 VEIA
-486 LKEDEMKNQSPIL
+486 LQENRMKNQSSNL
-499 LKIIEDE
+499 FRIIEDE
-506 HKDTFKKEIDNIKD
+506 HKDTFKKEIDNLED

-541 VEEIYNEDEN
+541 VDEIYSEDEN
-551 KYKANAE
+551 QYKANVE
-558 AVLKAREDGTLNSF
+558 AVLKTLEEGSLNNFFENLENQKEKMERYS
-572 LHTLGR
+572 HSDVPIENVIYKMSYDMKGNI
-578 KKAGHKRQ
+578 RQ
-586 GHDVSMEDVIKEI
+586 
-599 GYEMKDDI
+599 DI
-607 RKDIVKSLDF
+607 AKSLDF
-617 DSIVKNTAVLV
+617 DDIVRNTATLV

-635 VEDAKIYRLNISDEK
+635 VEDAKNIKNMSDEE
-650 KSQLVD
+650 KSQFVN

-662 SEREK
+662 SERGSH
-667 DIKEVKVSDLAK
+667 IKEVKVSDLEK
-679 LREVNFDKF
+679 LEKVNFDKIS
-688 TDLRENTYK
+688 DLRENSYK
-697 EEKRKEEEKKE
+697 EEQRKEKENQKE
-708 REKAREKVFHFGD
+708 RAYQRDERTDREYDF
-721 TEKTNS
+721 
-727 NDDEFNF
+727 

>member
-185 KIRYFTENRFKI
+185 KMRYFTENRFRI
-197 ENVDEN
+197 ENVNEN
-203 DRKFLA
+203 DRSFLA

-234 DEANT
+234 SEVNT

-252 DYEMNFKRIDKA
+252 DYETNFKRIDKA

-298 DLPEQEITVTSKT
+298 DLPEQEITITSKT

-331 KNIYSDD
+331 KNVYSNDR
-338 NQFDRI
+338 QFDEI

-356 ALTVSSFKFDTKL
+356 RLTVSDFKFDTKL
-369 NSAFE
+369 NSTFE

-380 EKEENL
+380 EKEKNL
-386 TININ
+386 TLNIS
-391 KVSKNG
+391 KVSEDG

-412 KVLAVLTDDKVLEII
+412 KVLAVLTNDKALEII

-435 EIEFI
+435 EIEFVS
-440 DKESLEKENNKLI
+440 KESLEKENNNLI
-453 EKFSNEYSIKDI
+453 EKISTEYQDIRVKDI
-465 SDFDKAVMRKTVAK
+465 NDFDRNVMRKTVAK
-479 VGVSLLA
+479 VEIA
-486 LKEDEMKNQSPIL
+486 LQENRMKNQSSNL
-499 LKIIEDE
+499 FRIIEDE
-506 HKDTFKKEIDNIKD
+506 HKDTFKKEIDNLED

-541 VEEIYNEDEN
+541 VDEIYSEDEN
-551 KYKANAE
+551 QYKANVE
-558 AVLKAREDGTLNSF
+558 AVLKTLEEGSLNNFFENLENQKEKMERYSHSDV
-572 LHTLGR
+572 LIENVI
-578 KKAGHKRQ
+578 HKMSY
-586 GHDVSMEDVIKEI
+586 D
-599 GYEMKDDI
+599 MKGDI
-607 RKDIVKSLDF
+607 RQDIAKSLDF
-617 DSIVKNTAVLV
+617 DSIVRNTATLI

-635 VEDAKIYRLNISDEK
+635 VEDAKNIKNMSDEE
-650 KSQLVD
+650 KSQFVD

-662 SEREK
+662 SERGSH
-667 DIKEVKVSDLAK
+667 IKEVKVSDLSK
-679 LREVNFDKF
+679 LEKVNFNKVS
-688 TDLRENTYK
+688 DLRENSYK
-697 EEKRKEEEKKE
+697 EEQRKEQEKE
-708 REKAREKVFHFGD
+708 RTHNREERTDREYDF
-721 TEKTNS
+721 
-727 NDDEFNF
+727 

>member
-1 MNNNLVRT
+1 MNNNFART

-185 KIRYFTENRFKI
+185 KMRYFTENRFRI
-197 ENVDEN
+197 ENVNEN
-203 DRKFLA
+203 DRSFLA

-234 DEANT
+234 SEVNT

-252 DYEMNFKRIDKA
+252 DYETNFKRIDKA

-275 YELSIKHTEGS
+275 YEFSIKHTEGS

-298 DLPEQEITVTSKT
+298 DLPEQEITITSKT

-331 KNIYSDD
+331 KNVYSNDR
-338 NQFDRI
+338 QFDEI

-356 ALTVSSFKFDTKL
+356 RLTVSDFKFDTKL
-369 NSAFE
+369 NSTFE

-380 EKEENL
+380 EKEKNL
-386 TININ
+386 TLNIS
-391 KVSKNG
+391 KVSEDG

-412 KVLAVLTDDKVLEII
+412 KVLAVLTNDKALEII

-435 EIEFI
+435 EIEFVS
-440 DKESLEKENNKLI
+440 KESLEKENNNLI
-453 EKFSNEYSIKDI
+453 EKISTEYQDIRVKDI
-465 SDFDKAVMRKTVAK
+465 NDFDRNVMRKTVAK
-479 VGVSLLA
+479 VEIA
-486 LKEDEMKNQSPIL
+486 LQENRMKNQSSNL
-499 LKIIEDE
+499 FRIIEDE
-506 HKDTFKKEIDNIKD
+506 HKDTFKKEIDNLED

-541 VEEIYNEDEN
+541 VDEIYSEDEN
-551 KYKANAE
+551 QYKANVE
-558 AVLKAREDGTLNSF
+558 AVLKTLEEGSLNNFFENLENQKEKMERYSHSDV
-572 LHTLGR
+572 LIENVI
-578 KKAGHKRQ
+578 HKMSY
-586 GHDVSMEDVIKEI
+586 D
-599 GYEMKDDI
+599 MKGDI
-607 RKDIVKSLDF
+607 RQDIAKSLDF
-617 DSIVKNTAVLV
+617 DSIVRNTATLI

-635 VEDAKIYRLNISDEK
+635 IEDTKNIKNMSDEE
-650 KSQLVD
+650 KSQFVD

-662 SEREK
+662 SERGSH
-667 DIKEVKVSDLAK
+667 IKEVKVSDLAK
-679 LREVNFDKF
+679 LEKVNFDKVS
-688 TDLRENTYK
+688 DLRENSYK
-697 EEKRKEEEKKE
+697 EEQRKEQEKE
-708 REKAREKVFHFGD
+708 RTHNREERTDREYDF
-721 TEKTNS
+721 
-727 NDDEFNF
+727 

>member
-1 MNNNLVRT
+1 MNNNFART

-74 NEKIDEIKKEVFFS
+74 NEKIDEIKKEIFFS

-185 KIRYFTENRFKI
+185 KMRYFTENRFRI
-197 ENVDEN
+197 ENVNEN
-203 DRKFLA
+203 DRSFLA

-234 DEANT
+234 SEVNT

-331 KNIYSDD
+331 KNVYSNDR
-338 NQFDRI
+338 QFDEI

-356 ALTVSSFKFDTKL
+356 RLTVSDFKFDTKL
-369 NSAFE
+369 NSTFE

-380 EKEENL
+380 EKEKNL
-386 TININ
+386 TLNIS
-391 KVSKNG
+391 KVSEDG

-412 KVLAVLTDDKVLEII
+412 KVLAVLTNDKTLEII

-435 EIEFI
+435 EIEFVS
-440 DKESLEKENNKLI
+440 KESLEKENNNLI
-453 EKFSNEYSIKDI
+453 EKISTEYQDIRVKDI
-465 SDFDKAVMRKTVAK
+465 NDFDRNVMRKTVAK
-479 VGVSLLA
+479 VEIA
-486 LKEDEMKNQSPIL
+486 LQENRMKNQSSNL
-499 LKIIEDE
+499 FRIIEDE
-506 HKDTFKKEIDNIKD
+506 HKDTFKKEIDNLED

-541 VEEIYNEDEN
+541 VKEIYSEDEN
-551 KYKANAE
+551 EYKANVE
-558 AVLKAREDGTLNSF
+558 AVLKTLEEGF
-572 LHTLGR
+572 LNNFFENLENQKEKMEKYSHSEVPIENVI
-578 KKAGHKRQ
+578 HKMSY
-586 GHDVSMEDVIKEI
+586 D
-599 GYEMKDDI
+599 MKGDI
-607 RKDIVKSLDF
+607 RQDIAKSLDF
-617 DSIVKNTAVLV
+617 DSIVRNTATLV

-635 VEDAKIYRLNISDEK
+635 VEDAKNIKNMSDEE
-650 KSQLVD
+650 KSQFVD

-662 SEREK
+662 SERGSH
-667 DIKEVKVSDLAK
+667 IKEVKVSDLEK
-679 LREVNFDKF
+679 LEKVNFDKVS
-688 TDLRENTYK
+688 DLRENSYK
-697 EEKRKEEEKKE
+697 EEQRKEKENQKE
-708 REKAREKVFHFGD
+708 RAYQRDERTDREYDF
-721 TEKTNS
+721 
-727 NDDEFNF
+727 

>member
-1 MNNNLVRT
+1 MNNNFART

-74 NEKIDEIKKEVFFS
+74 NEKIDEIKKDVFFS

-105 NKVGNAIQKGAIE
+105 NKVGNSLQKGVIE

-126 LEPFTLGVGGF
+126 LEPFTLGIGGF

-185 KIRYFTENRFKI
+185 KMRYFTENRFKI

-234 DEANT
+234 SEVNT

-252 DYEMNFKRIDKA
+252 DYETNFFKKIDKA

-298 DLPEQEITVTSKT
+298 DLPEQEITITSKT

-331 KNIYSDD
+331 KNVYSNDR
-338 NQFDRI
+338 QFDEI

-356 ALTVSSFKFDTKL
+356 KLTVSDFKFDTKL
-369 NSAFE
+369 NSTFE

-380 EKEENL
+380 EKEKNL
-386 TININ
+386 TLNIS
-391 KVSKNG
+391 KVSEDG

-412 KVLAVLTDDKVLEII
+412 KVLAVLTNDKALDII
-427 GKTFDGKK
+427 GKSFDGKK
-435 EIEFI
+435 EIEFVS
-440 DKESLEKENNKLI
+440 KESLEKENNNLI
-453 EKFSNEYSIKDI
+453 EKISTEYQDI
-465 SDFDKAVMRKTVAK
+465 RVKNIDDFDRAIMRKTVAK
-479 VGVSLLA
+479 VGLTL
-486 LKEDEMKNQSPIL
+486 EENRMKNQSSNL
-499 LKIIEDE
+499 FRIIEDE
-506 HKDTFKKEIDNIKD
+506 HKDTFKKEIDNLED

-526 KNADKLGLSLNVYGK
+526 KNVDRLGLSLNVYGK
-541 VEEIYNEDEN
+541 VDEIYSEDEN
-551 KYKANAE
+551 QYKANVE
-558 AVLKAREDGTLNSF
+558 AVLKTLEEGSLNNFFENLENQKEKMERYS
-572 LHTLGR
+572 HSDVPIENVIYKMSYDMKGNI
-578 KKAGHKRQ
+578 RQ
-586 GHDVSMEDVIKEI
+586 
-599 GYEMKDDI
+599 DI
-607 RKDIVKSLDF
+607 AKSLDF
-617 DSIVKNTAVLV
+617 DDIVRNTATLV

-635 VEDAKIYRLNISDEK
+635 VEDAKNIKNMSDEE
-650 KSQLVD
+650 KSQFVN

-662 SEREK
+662 SERGSH
-667 DIKEVKVSDLAK
+667 IKEVKVSDLEK
-679 LREVNFDKF
+679 LEKVNFDKIS
-688 TDLRENTYK
+688 DLRENSYK
-697 EEKRKEEEKKE
+697 EEQRKEKENQKE
-708 REKAREKVFHFGD
+708 RAYQRDERTDREYDF
-721 TEKTNS
+721 
-727 NDDEFNF
+727 

>member
-17 DKNKEMREIKAKEY
+17 DKNKEMREIRAKEY

-54 VTPKKIDEKEIEL
+54 VTPKNVDEKEIEL

-105 NKVGNAIQKGAIE
+105 NKVGNAVQKGVVA
-118 QKNIVKSL
+118 QKNSL
-126 LEPFTLGVGGF
+126 KQMFEDLTLGVGGF

-174 NQSFTPDENDE
+174 NQSFTSDENDE
-185 KIRYFTENRFKI
+185 KMRYFTENRFKI

-234 DEANT
+234 SEVNT

-252 DYEMNFKRIDKA
+252 DYEKNFKRIDKA

-298 DLPEQEITVTSKT
+298 DLPEQEITITSKT

-321 KLNKNVESLL
+321 KLNKDVENLL
-331 KNIYSDD
+331 KNVYSNDR
-338 NQFDRI
+338 QFDEI

-356 ALTVSSFKFDTKL
+356 RLTVSDFKFDTKL
-369 NSAFE
+369 NSTFE

-380 EKEENL
+380 EKEKNL
-386 TININ
+386 TLNIS
-391 KVSKNG
+391 KVSEDG

-412 KVLAVLTDDKVLEII
+412 KVLAVLTNDKALEII

-435 EIEFI
+435 EIEFVS
-440 DKESLEKENNKLI
+440 KESLEKENNNLI
-453 EKFSNEYSIKDI
+453 EKISTEYQDI
-465 SDFDKAVMRKTVAK
+465 RVKNIDDFDRAIMRKTVAK
-479 VGVSLLA
+479 VGLTL
-486 LKEDEMKNQSPIL
+486 EENRMKNQSSNL
-499 LKIIEDE
+499 FRIIEDE
-506 HKDTFKKEIDNIKD
+506 HKDTFKKEIDNLED

-526 KNADKLGLSLNVYGK
+526 KNVDRLGLSLNVYGK
-541 VEEIYNEDEN
+541 VDEIYSEDEN
-551 KYKANAE
+551 QYKANVE
-558 AVLKAREDGTLNSF
+558 AVLKTLEEGSLNNFFENLENQKEKMERYS
-572 LHTLGR
+572 HSDVPIENVIYKMSYDMKGNI
-578 KKAGHKRQ
+578 RQ
-586 GHDVSMEDVIKEI
+586 
-599 GYEMKDDI
+599 DI
-607 RKDIVKSLDF
+607 AKSLDF
-617 DSIVKNTAVLV
+617 DDIVRNTATLV

-635 VEDAKIYRLNISDEK
+635 VEDAKNIKNMSDEE
-650 KSQLVD
+650 KSQFVD

-662 SEREK
+662 SERGSH
-667 DIKEVKVSDLAK
+667 IKEVKVSDLSK
-679 LREVNFDKF
+679 LEKVNFDKVS
-688 TDLRENTYK
+688 DLRENSFK
-697 EEKRKEEEKKE
+697 EEQRKENQKE
-708 REKAREKVFHFGD
+708 RAYQRDERTDREYDF
-721 TEKTNS
+721 
-727 NDDEFNF
+727 

>member
-36 PTTEEYVGFLLKD
+36 PTTEEYVEFLLKD

-126 LEPFTLGVGGF
+126 LEPFTLDVGGF

-234 DEANT
+234 SEVNT

-252 DYEMNFKRIDKA
+252 DYETNFKRIDKA

-298 DLPEQEITVTSKT
+298 DLPEQEITITSKT

-331 KNIYSDD
+331 KNVYSNDR
-338 NQFDRI
+338 QFDEI

-356 ALTVSSFKFDTKL
+356 RLTVSDFKFDTKL
-369 NSAFE
+369 NSTFE

-380 EKEENL
+380 EKEKNL
-386 TININ
+386 TLNIS
-391 KVSKNG
+391 KVSEDG

-412 KVLAVLTDDKVLEII
+412 KVLAVLTNDKALEII

-440 DKESLEKENNKLI
+440 SKENLEKENNNLI
-453 EKFSNEYSIKDI
+453 EKISTEYQDIRVKDI
-465 SDFDKAVMRKTVAK
+465 DDFDRNVMRKTVAK
-479 VGVSLLA
+479 VGLTLR
-486 LKEDEMKNQSPIL
+486 ENEMKNQSSNL
-499 LKIIEDE
+499 FKIIEDE
-506 HKDTFKKEIDNIKD
+506 HKDTFKKEIDNLED

-541 VEEIYNEDEN
+541 VKEIYSEDEN
-551 KYKANAE
+551 EYKANVE
-558 AVLKAREDGTLNSF
+558 AVLKTLEEGSLNNFFENLENQKEKMEKYS
-572 LHTLGR
+572 HSEVPIENVI
-578 KKAGHKRQ
+578 HKMSY
-586 GHDVSMEDVIKEI
+586 D
-599 GYEMKDDI
+599 MKGDI
-607 RKDIVKSLDF
+607 RQDIAKSLDF
-617 DSIVKNTAVLV
+617 DSIVRNTATLV

-635 VEDAKIYRLNISDEK
+635 VEDAKNIKNMSDEE
-650 KSQLVD
+650 KSQFVD

-662 SEREK
+662 SERGSH
-667 DIKEVKVSDLAK
+667 IKEVKVSDLEK
-679 LREVNFDKF
+679 LEKVNFDKVS
-688 TDLRENTYK
+688 DLRENSYK
-697 EEKRKEEEKKE
+697 EEQRKEKENQKE
-708 REKAREKVFHFGD
+708 RAYQRDERTDREYDF
-721 TEKTNS
+721 
-727 NDDEFNF
+727 

>member
-17 DKNKEMREIKAKEY
+17 DKNKEMREIRAKEY

-234 DEANT
+234 SEVNT

-252 DYEMNFKRIDKA
+252 DYETNFKRIDKA

-298 DLPEQEITVTSKT
+298 DLPEQEITITSKT

-331 KNIYSDD
+331 KNVYSNDR
-338 NQFDRI
+338 QFDEI

-356 ALTVSSFKFDTKL
+356 RLTVSDFKFDTKL
-369 NSAFE
+369 NSTFE

-380 EKEENL
+380 EKEKNL
-386 TININ
+386 TLNIS
-391 KVSKNG
+391 KVSEDG

-412 KVLAVLTDDKVLEII
+412 KVLAVLTNDKALEII

-435 EIEFI
+435 EIEFVS
-440 DKESLEKENNKLI
+440 KESLEKENNNLI
-453 EKFSNEYSIKDI
+453 EKISTEYQDIRVKDI
-465 SDFDKAVMRKTVAK
+465 NDFDRNVMRKTVAK
-479 VGVSLLA
+479 VEIA
-486 LKEDEMKNQSPIL
+486 LQENRMKNQSSNL
-499 LKIIEDE
+499 FRIIEDE
-506 HKDTFKKEIDNIKD
+506 HKDTFKKEIDNLED

-541 VEEIYNEDEN
+541 VDEIYSEDEN
-551 KYKANAE
+551 QYKANVE
-558 AVLKAREDGTLNSF
+558 AVLKTLEEGSLNNFFENLENQKEKMERYSHSDV
-572 LHTLGR
+572 LIENVI
-578 KKAGHKRQ
+578 HKMSY
-586 GHDVSMEDVIKEI
+586 D
-599 GYEMKDDI
+599 MKGDI
-607 RKDIVKSLDF
+607 RQDIAKSLDF
-617 DSIVKNTAVLV
+617 DDIVRNTATLV

-635 VEDAKIYRLNISDEK
+635 VEDAKNIKNMSDEE
-650 KSQLVD
+650 KSQFVN

-662 SEREK
+662 SERGSH
-667 DIKEVKVSDLAK
+667 IKEVKVSDLEK
-679 LREVNFDKF
+679 LEKVNFDKIS
-688 TDLRENTYK
+688 DLRENSYK
-697 EEKRKEEEKKE
+697 EEQRKEKENQKE
-708 REKAREKVFHFGD
+708 RAYQRDERTDREYDF
-721 TEKTNS
+721 
-727 NDDEFNF
+727 

>member
-222 TSKKEKKAINLL
+222 TNKKEKKAINLL
-234 DEANT
+234 SEVNT

-252 DYEMNFKRIDKA
+252 DYETNFKRIDKA

-298 DLPEQEITVTSKT
+298 DLPEQEITITSKT

-356 ALTVSSFKFDTKL
+356 ALTVSDFKFDTKL
-369 NSAFE
+369 NSTFE

-380 EKEENL
+380 EKEKNL
-386 TININ
+386 TLNIS
-391 KVSKNG
+391 KVSEDG

-412 KVLAVLTDDKVLEII
+412 KVLAVLTNDKALEII

-440 DKESLEKENNKLI
+440 SKENLEKENNNLI
-453 EKFSNEYSIKDI
+453 AKISTEYQDIRVKDI
-465 SDFDKAVMRKTVAK
+465 DDFDRNVMRKTVAK
-479 VGVSLLA
+479 VGLNLR
-486 LKEDEMKNQSPIL
+486 ENEMKNQSSNL
-499 LKIIEDE
+499 FKIIEDE
-506 HKDTFKKEIDNIKD
+506 HKDTFKKEIDNLED

-541 VEEIYNEDEN
+541 VKEIYSEDEN
-551 KYKANAE
+551 EYKANVE
-558 AVLKAREDGTLNSF
+558 AVLKTLEEGSLNNFFENLENQKEKMEKYS
-572 LHTLGR
+572 HSEVPIENVI
-578 KKAGHKRQ
+578 HKMSY
-586 GHDVSMEDVIKEI
+586 D
-599 GYEMKDDI
+599 MKGDI
-607 RKDIVKSLDF
+607 RQDIAKSLDF
-617 DSIVKNTAVLV
+617 DSIVRNTATLV

-635 VEDAKIYRLNISDEK
+635 VEDAKNIKNMSDEE
-650 KSQLVD
+650 KSQFVD

-662 SEREK
+662 SERGSH
-667 DIKEVKVSDLAK
+667 IKEVKVSDLEK
-679 LREVNFDKF
+679 LEKVNFDKVS
-688 TDLRENTYK
+688 DLRENSYK
-697 EEKRKEEEKKE
+697 EEQRKEKENQKE
-708 REKAREKVFHFGD
+708 RAYQRDERTDREYDF
-721 TEKTNS
+721 
-727 NDDEFNF
+727 

>member
-17 DKNKEMREIKAKEY
+17 DKNKEMREIRAKEY

-185 KIRYFTENRFKI
+185 KMRYFTENRFKI

-234 DEANT
+234 SEVNT

-252 DYEMNFKRIDKA
+252 DYETNFKRIDKA

-298 DLPEQEITVTSKT
+298 DLPEQEITITSKT

-331 KNIYSDD
+331 KNVYSNDR
-338 NQFDRI
+338 QFDEI

-356 ALTVSSFKFDTKL
+356 RLTVSGFKFDTKL
-369 NSAFE
+369 NSTFE

-380 EKEENL
+380 EKEKNL
-386 TININ
+386 TLNIS
-391 KVSKNG
+391 KVSEDG

-412 KVLAVLTDDKVLEII
+412 KVLAVLTNDKALEII

-435 EIEFI
+435 EIEFVS
-440 DKESLEKENNKLI
+440 KESLEKENNNLI
-453 EKFSNEYSIKDI
+453 EKISTEYQDI
-465 SDFDKAVMRKTVAK
+465 RVKNIDDFDRAIMRKTVAK
-479 VGVSLLA
+479 VGLTL
-486 LKEDEMKNQSPIL
+486 EENRMKNQSSNL
-499 LKIIEDE
+499 FRIIEDE
-506 HKDTFKKEIDNIKD
+506 HKDTFKKEIDNLED

-526 KNADKLGLSLNVYGK
+526 KNVDRLGLSLNVYGK
-541 VEEIYNEDEN
+541 VDEIYSEDEN
-551 KYKANAE
+551 QYKANVE
-558 AVLKAREDGTLNSF
+558 AVLKTLEEGSLNNFFENLENQKEKMERYS
-572 LHTLGR
+572 HSDVPIENVIYKMSYDMKGNI
-578 KKAGHKRQ
+578 RQ
-586 GHDVSMEDVIKEI
+586 
-599 GYEMKDDI
+599 DI
-607 RKDIVKSLDF
+607 AKSLDF
-617 DSIVKNTAVLV
+617 DDIVRNTATLV

-635 VEDAKIYRLNISDEK
+635 VEDAKNIKNMSDEE
-650 KSQLVD
+650 KSQFVD

-662 SEREK
+662 SERGSH
-667 DIKEVKVSDLAK
+667 IKEVKVSDLEK
-679 LREVNFDKF
+679 LEKVNFDKIS
-688 TDLRENTYK
+688 DLRENSYK
-697 EEKRKEEEKKE
+697 EEQRKEKENQKE
-708 REKAREKVFHFGD
+708 RAYQRDERTDREYDF
-721 TEKTNS
+721 
-727 NDDEFNF
+727 

>member
-36 PTTEEYVGFLLKD
+36 PTTEEYVEFLLKD

-105 NKVGNAIQKGAIE
+105 NKVGNTIQKGAIE

-222 TSKKEKKAINLL
+222 TNKKEKKAINLL
-234 DEANT
+234 SEVNT

-252 DYEMNFKRIDKA
+252 DYETNFKRIDKA

-298 DLPEQEITVTSKT
+298 DLPEQEITITSKT

-331 KNIYSDD
+331 KNVYSDD

-440 DKESLEKENNKLI
+440 DKESLEKENNRLI
-453 EKFSNEYSIKDI
+453 EKISTEYQDIRVKDMD
-465 SDFDKAVMRKTVAK
+465 DFDRNVMRKTVTK
-479 VGVSLLA
+479 SEITLQ
-486 LKEDEMKNQSPIL
+486 ENRIKNQSSNL
-499 LKIIEDE
+499 FRIIEDE
-506 HKDTFKKEIDNIKD
+506 HKDTFKKEIDNLED

-526 KNADKLGLSLNVYGK
+526 KNVEKLGLSLNVYGK
-541 VEEIYNEDEN
+541 VDEIYSEDEN
-551 KYKANAE
+551 QYKANAE
-558 AVLKAREDGTLNSF
+558 AVLKTLEEGSLNNVFENIEKEKEKLERYS
-572 LHTLGR
+572 R
-578 KKAGHKRQ
+578 SDIPIENVIHKMSY
-586 GHDVSMEDVIKEI
+586 D
-599 GYEMKDDI
+599 MKGDI
-607 RKDIVKSLDF
+607 RQDIAKSLDF
-617 DSIVKNTAVLV
+617 DSIVRNTATLV

-635 VEDAKIYRLNISDEK
+635 VEDAKNVKNMSDEE
-650 KSQLVD
+650 KSQFVD

-662 SEREK
+662 SERGSH
-667 DIKEVKVSDLAK
+667 IKEVKVSDLAK
-679 LREVNFDKF
+679 LEKVNFDKVS
-688 TDLRENTYK
+688 DLRENSYK
-697 EEKRKEEEKKE
+697 EEQRKEQEKE
-708 REKAREKVFHFGD
+708 RTHNREERTDREYDF
-721 TEKTNS
+721 
-727 NDDEFNF
+727 

>member
-185 KIRYFTENRFKI
+185 KMRYFTENRFRI
-197 ENVDEN
+197 ENVNEN
-203 DRKFLA
+203 DRSFLA

-234 DEANT
+234 SEVNT

-321 KLNKNVESLL
+321 KLNKNVETLL
-331 KNIYSDD
+331 KNVYSNDR
-338 NQFDRI
+338 QFDEI

-356 ALTVSSFKFDTKL
+356 RLTVSDFKFDTKL
-369 NSAFE
+369 NSTFE

-380 EKEENL
+380 EKEKNL
-386 TININ
+386 TLNIS
-391 KVSKNG
+391 KVSENG

-412 KVLAVLTDDKVLEII
+412 KVLAVLTNDKALEII

-435 EIEFI
+435 EIEFVS
-440 DKESLEKENNKLI
+440 KESLEKENNNLI
-453 EKFSNEYSIKDI
+453 EKISTEYQDIRVKDI
-465 SDFDKAVMRKTVAK
+465 NDFDRNVMRKTVAK
-479 VGVSLLA
+479 VEIA
-486 LKEDEMKNQSPIL
+486 LQENRMKNQSSNL
-499 LKIIEDE
+499 FRIIEDE
-506 HKDTFKKEIDNIKD
+506 HKDTFKKEIDNLED

-541 VEEIYNEDEN
+541 VDEIYSEDEN
-551 KYKANAE
+551 QYKANVE
-558 AVLKAREDGTLNSF
+558 AVLKTLEEGSLNNFFENLENQKEKMERYSHSDV
-572 LHTLGR
+572 LIENVI
-578 KKAGHKRQ
+578 HKMSY
-586 GHDVSMEDVIKEI
+586 D
-599 GYEMKDDI
+599 MKGDI
-607 RKDIVKSLDF
+607 RQDIAKSLDF
-617 DSIVKNTAVLV
+617 DSIVRNTATLI

-635 VEDAKIYRLNISDEK
+635 IEDAKNIKNMSDEE
-650 KSQLVD
+650 KSQFVD

-662 SEREK
+662 SERGSH
-667 DIKEVKVSDLAK
+667 IKEVKVSDLAK
-679 LREVNFDKF
+679 LEKVNFDKVS
-688 TDLRENTYK
+688 DLRENSYK
-697 EEKRKEEEKKE
+697 EEQRKEQEKE
-708 REKAREKVFHFGD
+708 RTHNREERTDREYDF
-721 TEKTNS
+721 
-727 NDDEFNF
+727 

>member
-185 KIRYFTENRFKI
+185 KMRYFTENRFRI
-197 ENVDEN
+197 ENVNEN
-203 DRKFLA
+203 DRSFLA

-234 DEANT
+234 SEVNT

-252 DYEMNFKRIDKA
+252 DYETNFKRIDKA

-275 YELSIKHTEGS
+275 YEFSIKHTEGS

-298 DLPEQEITVTSKT
+298 DLPEQEITITSKT

-331 KNIYSDD
+331 KNVYSNDR
-338 NQFDRI
+338 QFDEI

-356 ALTVSSFKFDTKL
+356 RLTVSDFKFDTKL
-369 NSAFE
+369 NSTFE

-380 EKEENL
+380 EKEKNL
-386 TININ
+386 TLNIS
-391 KVSKNG
+391 KVSEDG

-412 KVLAVLTDDKVLEII
+412 KVLAVLTNDKALEII
-427 GKTFDGKK
+427 GKTFDEKK
-435 EIEFI
+435 EIEFVS
-440 DKESLEKENNKLI
+440 KESLEKENNNLI
-453 EKFSNEYSIKDI
+453 EKISTEYQDIRVKDI
-465 SDFDKAVMRKTVAK
+465 NDFDRNVMRKTVAK
-479 VGVSLLA
+479 VEIA
-486 LKEDEMKNQSPIL
+486 LQENRMKNQSSNL
-499 LKIIEDE
+499 FRIIEDE
-506 HKDTFKKEIDNIKD
+506 HKDTFKKEIDNLED

-541 VEEIYNEDEN
+541 VDEIYSEDEN
-551 KYKANAE
+551 QYKANVE
-558 AVLKAREDGTLNSF
+558 AVLKTLEEGSLNNFFENLENQKEKMERYSHSDV
-572 LHTLGR
+572 LIENVI
-578 KKAGHKRQ
+578 HKMSY
-586 GHDVSMEDVIKEI
+586 D
-599 GYEMKDDI
+599 MKGDI
-607 RKDIVKSLDF
+607 RQDIAKSLDF
-617 DSIVKNTAVLV
+617 DSIVRNTATLI

-635 VEDAKIYRLNISDEK
+635 IEDAKNIKNMSDEE
-650 KSQLVD
+650 KSQFVD

-662 SEREK
+662 SERGSH
-667 DIKEVKVSDLAK
+667 IKEVKVSDLEK
-679 LREVNFDKF
+679 LEKVNFDKIS
-688 TDLRENTYK
+688 DLRENSYK
-697 EEKRKEEEKKE
+697 EEQRKEKENQKE
-708 REKAREKVFHFGD
+708 RAYQRDERTDREYDF
-721 TEKTNS
+721 
-727 NDDEFNF
+727 

>member
-222 TSKKEKKAINLL
+222 TNKKEKKAINLL
-234 DEANT
+234 SEVNT

-252 DYEMNFKRIDKA
+252 DYETNFKRIDKA

-298 DLPEQEITVTSKT
+298 DLPEQEITITSKT

-331 KNIYSDD
+331 KNVYSDD

-356 ALTVSSFKFDTKL
+356 ALTVSDFKFDTKL
-369 NSAFE
+369 NSTFE

-380 EKEENL
+380 EKEKNL
-386 TININ
+386 TLNIS
-391 KVSKNG
+391 KVSEDG

-412 KVLAVLTDDKVLEII
+412 KVLAVLTNDKALEII

-440 DKESLEKENNKLI
+440 SKENLEKENNNLI
-453 EKFSNEYSIKDI
+453 EKISTEYQDIRVKDI
-465 SDFDKAVMRKTVAK
+465 DDFDRNVMRKTVAK
-479 VGVSLLA
+479 VGLTLQ
-486 LKEDEMKNQSPIL
+486 ENEMKNQSSNL
-499 LKIIEDE
+499 FKIIEDE
-506 HKDTFKKEIDNIKD
+506 HKDTFKKEIDNLED

-541 VEEIYNEDEN
+541 VKEIYSEDEN
-551 KYKANAE
+551 EYKANVE
-558 AVLKAREDGTLNSF
+558 AVLKTLEEGSLNNFFENLENQKEKMEKYS
-572 LHTLGR
+572 HSEVPIENVI
-578 KKAGHKRQ
+578 HKMSY
-586 GHDVSMEDVIKEI
+586 D
-599 GYEMKDDI
+599 MKGDI
-607 RKDIVKSLDF
+607 RQDIAKSLDF
-617 DSIVKNTAVLV
+617 DSIVRNTATLV

-635 VEDAKIYRLNISDEK
+635 VEDAKNIKNMSDEE
-650 KSQLVD
+650 KSQFVD

-662 SEREK
+662 SERGSH
-667 DIKEVKVSDLAK
+667 IKEVKVSDLEK
-679 LREVNFDKF
+679 LEKVNFDKVS
-688 TDLRENTYK
+688 DLRENSYK
-697 EEKRKEEEKKE
+697 EEQRKEKENQKE
-708 REKAREKVFHFGD
+708 RAYQRDERTDREYDF
-721 TEKTNS
+721 
-727 NDDEFNF
+727 